1 MGLRDVDEKS
11 IRVIRSELIASKDG
25 LTTYE
30 ISNFYKDYFKEPLG
44 KSERDVEDWLDT
56 QTSLCSR
63 SRNIHG
69 KTVWHAVTNN
79 DTAHVQKLV
88 GKQKP
93 KKKKSTKELPMSIV
107 RSSASQCKPTSYT
120 RTVHANRTVMT
131 RSHYE
136 ASKRM
141 TMLDS
146 NRNLAIVNTNEKY
159 VERNKQPS
167 ANNWENNSLPSFSPN
182 DGVSR
187 SESPQMEEYYPKD
200 PPPRDLARS
209 KEMINSDGTNDERQS
224 DFGSTNSDSQMS
236 HGGRPTKTSGSRYK
250 LTREGMKRFL
260 IDQVAKSGI
269 VQFEDLHEVFNND
282 FMVKRLKRKPIT
294 SEKFSEIMKW
304 SMKFC
309 NELHI
314 DHLNGT
320 VSLPKKDTDK
330 GTQTEL
336 SMNTVLCTRCKDR
349 DNLESVMLGMESRI
363 MSLIEKLLK
372 KRKRNPFP

>member
-44 KSERDVEDWLDT
+44 KSEREVEDWLDT
-56 QTSLCSR
+56 QTNLCSR

-93 KKKKSTKELPMSIV
+93 KKKKSTKELPMST
-107 RSSASQCKPTSYT
+107 SAYT
-120 RTVHANRTVMT
+120 RTVHTSNRTVMT

-146 NRNLAIVNTNEKY
+146 NRNLTVVNTNEKY

-167 ANNWENNSLPSFSPN
+167 VNNWENNSSPSFSPH
-182 DGVSR
+182 DGASR
-187 SESPQMEEYYPKD
+187 SESPKIDEYYPKD
-200 PPPRDLARS
+200 PPPRDLERS
-209 KEMINSDGTNDERQS
+209 IDIINSDGTNDERQT

-236 HGGRPTKTSGSRYK
+236 RGDRRTKKTSGSRYK
-250 LTREGMKRFL
+250 LSREGMKRFL
-260 IDQVAKSGI
+260 IDQVAKNGHL
-269 VQFEDLHEVFNND
+269 QFEYLHEVFNSD
-282 FMVKRLKRKPIT
+282 FMVKRAKLKPMP
-294 SEKFSEIMKW
+294 SEKFSEIMKPIF
-304 SMKFC
+304 S
-309 NELHI
+309 NELHFN
-314 DHLNGT
+314 HLNGT
-320 VSLPKKDTDK
+320 VSLRKADTDK

-336 SMNTVLCTRCKDR
+336 SMNKVLCPRCEDR

>member
-44 KSERDVEDWLDT
+44 KSEREVEDWLDT
-56 QTSLCSR
+56 QTNLCSR

-93 KKKKSTKELPMSIV
+93 KKKKSTKELPMST
-107 RSSASQCKPTSYT
+107 SAYT
-120 RTVHANRTVMT
+120 RTVHTSNRTVMT

-146 NRNLAIVNTNEKY
+146 NRNLTVVNTNEKY

-167 ANNWENNSLPSFSPN
+167 VNNWENNSSPSFSPH

-187 SESPQMEEYYPKD
+187 SESPQIDEYYPKD
-200 PPPRDLARS
+200 PPPRDLERS
-209 KEMINSDGTNDERQS
+209 IVDSDGTNDERQS
-224 DFGSTNSDSQMS
+224 DFGSTNSDSQIS
-236 HGGRPTKTSGSRYK
+236 RGVSRPNKASGSRYGRS
-250 LTREGMKRFL
+250 REGMKRFV
-260 IDQVAKSGI
+260 IDQVAKIGH
-269 VQFEDLHEVFNND
+269 VQFEYLHEVFNND
-282 FMVKRLKRKPIT
+282 FIKKRLKCKPIT
-294 SEKFSEIMKW
+294 SEKFLEIMKPI
-304 SMKFC
+304 FA
-309 NELHI
+309 NELQFN
-314 DHLNGT
+314 HLNGT

-336 SMNTVLCTRCKDR
+336 SMNKVLCTRCEDR
-349 DNLESVMLGMESRI
+349 DNLESVILGMESRI
-363 MSLIEKLLK
+363 MSLIEKMLK

>member
-30 ISNFYKDYFKEPLG
+30 ISNFYKEYFKEPLG
-44 KSERDVEDWLDT
+44 KSEREVEDWLDT
-56 QTSLCSR
+56 QTNLCSR

-93 KKKKSTKELPMSIV
+93 KKKKTKELPIST
-107 RSSASQCKPTSYT
+107 SAYT
-120 RTVHANRTVMT
+120 RTVHASNRTVMT

-146 NRNLAIVNTNEKY
+146 NRNLTILNPNEKY
-159 VERNKQPS
+159 AERNKQPIT
-167 ANNWENNSLPSFSPN
+167 NNWDNNSSPSFSPR
-182 DGVSR
+182 DGISR
-187 SESPQMEEYYPKD
+187 SESPKMDEYYPKD
-200 PPPRDLARS
+200 PPPRDLERS
-209 KEMINSDGTNDERQS
+209 IEIINSDGTNDERQS
-224 DFGSTNSDSQMS
+224 DFGSTNSDSQIS
-236 HGGRPTKTSGSRYK
+236 RGVSRPNKTSGSRYK
-250 LTREGMKRFL
+250 LSRDGMKRFL
-260 IDQVAKSGI
+260 IDQITKSGNL
-269 VQFEDLHEVFNND
+269 QFEYLHEVFNSD
-282 FMVKRLKRKPIT
+282 FMVKRLKQKPIT
-294 SEKFSEIMKW
+294 SEKFSEIMKYF
-304 SMKFC
+304 S
-309 NELHI
+309 NELHFN
-314 DHLNGT
+314 HLNGT
-320 VSLPKKDTDK
+320 VTLRKKDTDK

-336 SMNTVLCTRCKDR
+336 SMNKVLCTRCEDR